1 MYQALYRKWRPST
14 FDEMCGQGH
23 IIDILKRQ
31 CQTDKVSHAY
41 LFCGTRGTGK
51 TSAAKILA
59 KAVNCLSLENGNPCG
74 KCENCKAILA
84 GNATDILEIDAASNN
99 GVDNIRELRD
109 EVLYP
114 PAYLKKRVYI
124 IDEVHMLSSGAFNA
138 LLKTLEEPPEYVI
151 FILATTELHK
161 IPPTILSRCQRFE
174 FRNISSDEIKNRLLF
189 VANEEGISLSE
200 TAAKLIA
207 NLADGA
213 MRDGLS
219 LLESCVSANAGGEIT
234 ENAVIDLLGITENET
249 GISLFEALKE
259 NDVARAIGIIDEVNA
274 SAVDLVTFLEDL
286 SYLARD
292 MIVTKLS
299 KGGSLNERFVY
310 SENSE
315 KRLKELA
322 DYFSSNELFR
332 YAEIL
337 DNAQSKISRLAINK
351 RLMAEMAVIRLCTP
365 QGESGTQNT
374 DSSLISRIEL
384 LEQKLE
390 KLKISENSN
399 SLKNTVERLE
409 TKISALEKALSSSP
423 VPQSVKAKA
432 EEKPTPKAE
441 NNSKK
446 DNSNSDVSGVPYS
459 DLLDF
464 LND

>member
-14 FDEMCGQGH
+14 FDEMCGQSH

-59 KAVNCLSLENGNPCG
+59 KAVNCLSSENGNPCG
-74 KCENCKAILA
+74 KCENCKSILA

-124 IDEVHMLSSGAFNA
+124 IDEVHMLSQGAFNA

-189 VANEEGISLSE
+189 VAKEEGISLSE

-234 ENAVIDLLGITENET
+234 EGSVIDLLGITENET

-259 NDVARAIGIIDEVNA
+259 NDVAKAIGIIDEVNA

-292 MIVTKLS
+292 MIVSKLGS
-299 KGGSLNERFVY
+299 GGSLNERFVY
-310 SENSE
+310 SENSA
-315 KRLKELA
+315 KRLKALSEHFSA
-322 DYFSSNELFR
+322 DELFR
-332 YAEIL
+332 FADIL
-337 DNAQSKISRLAINK
+337 DSSQSKISRLAINK
-351 RLMAEMAVIRLCTP
+351 RLMAEMAVIRLCAP
-365 QGESGTQNT
+365 SSNGGESVGANA
-374 DSSLISRIEL
+374 SLIRRIEI

-390 KLKISENSN
+390 NGSSDNSGV
-399 SLKNTVERLE
+399 LKNKIERLE
-409 TKISALEKALSSSP
+409 TKISALEMALSSSP
-423 VPQSVKAKA
+423 VPSSVKAKA
-432 EEKPTPKAE
+432 EEKPKPKAE
-441 NNSKK
+441 PKK
-446 DNSNSDVSGVPYS
+446 TASSPDTLSVPYS

-464 LND
+464 LSD

>member
-14 FDEMCGQGH
+14 FDEMCGQSH

-59 KAVNCLSLENGNPCG
+59 KAVNCLSTENGNPCG

-114 PAYLKKRVYI
+114 PAFLKKRVYI
-124 IDEVHMLSSGAFNA
+124 IDEVHMLSQGAFNA

-174 FRNISSDEIKNRLLF
+174 FRNISSEEIKNRLLF
-189 VANEEGISLSE
+189 VAKEEGISLSE
-200 TAAKLIA
+200 NAAKLIA

-219 LLESCVSANAGGEIT
+219 LLESCVSATAGGEIT
-234 ENAVIDLLGITENET
+234 ESSVVELLGITENET

-259 NDVARAIGIIDEVNA
+259 NDVAKAIGIIDEVNA

-292 MIVTKLS
+292 MVVLKLGN
-299 KGGSLNERFVY
+299 GGSFNERFVY
-310 SENSE
+310 SESSA
-315 KRLKELA
+315 KRLLA
-322 DYFSSNELFR
+322 LAEHFSADELFR
-332 YAEIL
+332 YADIL
-337 DNAQSKISRLAINK
+337 DSSQSKISRLAINK

-365 QGESGTQNT
+365 TSGNVGEVS
-374 DSSLISRIEL
+374 DSSLIRRIEI

-390 KLKISENSN
+390 SGGAGGNDALKSKI
-399 SLKNTVERLE
+399 ERME
-409 TKISALEKALSSSP
+409 AKISALEKALSSSP
-423 VPQSVKAKA
+423 VPLSVKTKA
-432 EEKPTPKAE
+432 EEAPAPKSE
-441 NNSKK
+441 QKK
-446 DNSNSDVSGVPYS
+446 AKVNSDIASVPYS

>member
-14 FDEMCGQGH
+14 FDEMCGQAH

-31 CQTDKVSHAY
+31 CKTDKISHAY

-59 KAVNCLSLENGNPCG
+59 KAANCLSPIDGNPCG
-74 KCENCKAILA
+74 ECENCKAVSK

-99 GVDNIRELRD
+99 GVDNIRDLRD

-174 FRNISSDEIKNRLLF
+174 FRNISSEEIKNRLLF
-189 VANEEGISLSE
+189 VAKEENISLSE
-200 TAAKLIA
+200 KAAKLIA

-234 ENAVIDLLGITENET
+234 EESVTNLLGITENET
-249 GISLFEALKE
+249 GLSLFEAIRE
-259 NDVARAIGIIDEVNA
+259 NNVARAVEIIDEVNA
-274 SAVDLVTFLEDL
+274 SAVDIVTFLEDL
-286 SYLARD
+286 SYLTRD
-292 MIVTKLS
+292 MIVTKLGTS
-299 KGGSLNERFVY
+299 GSLNERFVY
-310 SENSE
+310 SEDGE
-315 KRLKELA
+315 KRLKALA
-322 DYFSSNELFR
+322 EGFSDETLFR

-351 RLMAEMAVIRLCTP
+351 RLMAEMAVIKLCTP
-365 QGESGTQNT
+365 TTSGNSG
-374 DSSLISRIEL
+374 SSAMDNSVFERID
-384 LEQKLE
+384 
-390 KLKISENSN
+390 
-399 SLKNTVERLE
+399 RLE
-409 TKISALEKALSSSP
+409 TKISALEKALASSP
-423 VPQSVKAKA
+423 APVRHTTPAPVTPEPAKPIQKKA
-432 EEKPTPKAE
+432 EG
-441 NNSKK
+441 S
-446 DNSNSDVSGVPYS
+446 SGVSGIPYS

-464 LND
+464 LKD

>member
-74 KCENCKAILA
+74 KCENCKAILS

-189 VANEEGISLSE
+189 VAEEEGISLSE

-219 LLESCVSANAGGEIT
+219 LLESCVSANVGGEIT

-299 KGGSLNERFVY
+299 NGGSLNERFVY

-315 KRLKELA
+315 KRLKDLA
-322 DYFSSNELFR
+322 DYFSANELFR

-365 QGESGTQNT
+365 QGESGTQNA

-399 SLKNTVERLE
+399 GLKNTVERLE

-432 EEKPTPKAE
+432 EEKPTPKVE
-441 NNSKK
+441 NTPKK
-446 DNSNSDVSGVPYS
+446 SNSNSDALGVPYS